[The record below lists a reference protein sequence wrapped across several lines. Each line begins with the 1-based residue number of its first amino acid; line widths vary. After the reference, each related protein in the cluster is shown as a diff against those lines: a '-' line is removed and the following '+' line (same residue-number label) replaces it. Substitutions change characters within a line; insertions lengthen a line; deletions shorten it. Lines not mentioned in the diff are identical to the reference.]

1 MANWK
6 IGTLRESKQTA
17 SDIKSLFFEIEGWEK
32 HIAGQHCDFRLTA
45 ESGYMAQRSYSI
57 ASSPSEK
64 LIEFGVQLLKDGEV
78 SPYLWEMKSGDQVEI
93 KGPLGGHFIW
103 TEQMPGPVILI
114 GGGSGIAPLLSIYK
128 AIRDHKSV
136 KDREI
141 IFIESA
147 RSSDKIMYYD
157 ELKNMLITRL
167 TTDEGHIDQEFLQKH
182 TEKFLTAMP
191 MIYICGPTPFVET
204 AATAMVNIG
213 YNPHLI
219 RTERFG

>member
-1 MANWK
+1 MIDWK

-17 SDIKSLFFEIEGWEK
+17 SDIKSLFFEIEGWTG

-45 ESGYMAQRSYSI
+45 ENGYQTQRAYSI
-57 ASSPSEK
+57 VSAPGEN
-64 LIEFGVQLLKDGEV
+64 IVEFGVQILKDGEV
-78 SPYLWEMKSGDQVEI
+78 SPFLWDMKPGDKVDI

-103 TEQMPGPVILI
+103 KLDMPGPIILI

-128 AIRDHKSV
+128 SPKDHEV
-136 KDREI
+136 

-147 RSSDKIMYYD
+147 KSADKIMYYD
-157 ELKNMLITRL
+157 DLKNVLITRL
-167 TTDEGHIDQEFLQKH
+167 TTDDGHIDQDFLQKH
-182 TEKFLTAMP
+182 TAALLDKMP